1 VARHVLVTG
10 TVMKSLLRSR
20 CRAPLLALAFGL
32 GCGSSV
38 LAEPLPFTGR
48 WLADDHPEAQVLRIK
63 DASMS
68 WREPACVRQFTLKK
82 EKPGTVYRDGRGR
95 KFVAGALGSMPTYLL
110 KLDAGTCGSP
120 ADEMRISFPLVY
132 DINHIELIEYALGK
146 PVSARRLHRK
156 K

>member
-1 VARHVLVTG
+1 
-10 TVMKSLLRSR
+10 MKSLLRSR
-20 CRAPLLALAFGL
+20 CRAPLLALVVGLGL
-32 GCGSSV
+32 GCSASV

-48 WLADDHPEAQVLRIK
+48 WLADDHPEARALQIK
-63 DASMS
+63 EASIA

-82 EKPGTVYRDGRGR
+82 ERPGTVYRDGRGR

-110 KLDAGTCGSP
+110 QLDAGTCGSP

-156 K
+156 KK